1 LPVGISFY
9 TFQTLSYSI
18 DLYRRKLEP
27 TKDLIAFAAFV
38 SFFLQ
43 LVAGPIEKASSLLP
57 QLRKRRTFDE
67 R

>member
-38 SFFLQ
+38 SFFPQ
-43 LVAGPIEKASSLLP
+43 LVAGLIEKASSLLP
-57 QLRKRRTFDE
+57 QLRKRRTFEE